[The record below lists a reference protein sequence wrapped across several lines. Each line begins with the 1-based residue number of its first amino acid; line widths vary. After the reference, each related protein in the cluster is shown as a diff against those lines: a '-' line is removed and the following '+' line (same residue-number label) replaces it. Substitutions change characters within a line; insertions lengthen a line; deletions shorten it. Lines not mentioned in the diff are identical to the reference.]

1 MELEEIHTLA
11 LSPAVAASFAA
22 LWSDDDKISVI
33 TEKGLHVMAGA
44 DKRWKGMQEY
54 CKTRLTFFKGTFEK
68 AVCCMWLIFLLQTV
82 PLVAGGNITSSV
94 FGLVTGVRP
103 AAFGDFNSD
112 ELTDLFVIRGKK
124 KNTMEIMLA
133 REQEPLFQAGHGL
146 SCMYSDMHITSVVP
160 GNFDGDA
167 HLDLLVT
174 ALNKTDPHS
183 PTHIFISWGGVNHIN
198 CSNVTAMYKM
208 KNQPLVLDYN
218 HDMVVDLFGENV
230 EGNRT
235 FVVFNANRSIP
246 PQLVPM
252 MPAERSKDPLRVP
265 HSHAFL
271 DLNRDFT
278 SDLLL
283 STKVGFELWLANKNG
298 ELALNGTIELP
309 VGLTTEQIGQS
320 LFLDLELTGEMYHL
334 LPVCFDGFKDC
345 LPCRNSTLFAYVNG
359 KWHNLNPDLRDGT
372 GQVWGF
378 YRCSGHPY
386 TDTVTLRG
394 GDFNMDGYPDILA
407 TLMKNSHSKVFLLE
421 NVESLSGS
429 LSRTYTIHGDS
440 LASMNNDTT
449 MAAFYDLYQDGVL
462 DVILYGPDT
471 VQAFRN
477 TLDYD
482 ANFLKVMVLTGT
494 DRGGNLPG
502 PGISCRTTTQE
513 GYPRLALTT
522 QLPQSAHFS
531 LGLPYTIF
539 GLGRTPKFVDTLTV
553 GIAGRSKPW
562 TQIIPNSQMVVIPSP
577 LDQTSKWRAQ
587 LFITPSKMILMSAVA
602 LTGTCG
608 LIIAIIGALYWKEKR
623 EDRIEKL
630 QEAHRFHFDA
640 M

>member
-1 MELEEIHTLA
+1 
-11 LSPAVAASFAA
+11 
-22 LWSDDDKISVI
+22 
-33 TEKGLHVMAGA
+33 
-44 DKRWKGMQEY
+44 MQENS
-54 CKTRLTFFKGTFEK
+54 KNRLTFLKGIFEN
-68 AVCCMWLIFLLQTV
+68 AVCFMWLIFLLEIF
-82 PLVAGGNITSSV
+82 PLVAGGNITNSV
-94 FGLVTGVRP
+94 FGLVTDVMP

-112 ELTDLFVIRGKK
+112 ELTDLFVIRGKL
-124 KNTMEIMLA
+124 KNTLEIMLS
-133 REQEPLFQAGHGL
+133 REQEPLLQPGQGL
-146 SCMYSDMHITSVVP
+146 SCVYSDMHITSVVP

-167 HLDLLVT
+167 HLDVLVT
-174 ALNKTDPHS
+174 ALNKTDLRG
-183 PTHIFISWGGVNHIN
+183 PTYIFISWGGLNHIN
-198 CSNVTAMYKM
+198 CSNVTAVYKM
-208 KNQPLVLDYN
+208 KSQPLVLDFN
-218 HDMVVDLFGENV
+218 DDMVVDLFGENV
-230 EGNRT
+230 EGNRI
-235 FVVFNANRSIP
+235 FVVFSANRTIP
-246 PQLVPM
+246 PQVVPM
-252 MPAERSKDPLRVP
+252 LPTEHSKESLRAP

-271 DLNRDFT
+271 DLNGDFA
-278 SDLLL
+278 SDLFL
-283 STKVGFELWLANKNG
+283 STKVGFELWLADKGG
-298 ELALNGTIELP
+298 ELAFDRSIKLP
-309 VGLTTEQIGQS
+309 AGLSTEHIGQS

-345 LPCRNSTLFAYVNG
+345 APCRNSTMFAYVNG
-359 KWHNLNPDLRDGT
+359 GWHNLNPDFKDGT

-378 YRCSGHPY
+378 YRCSSRPY

-407 TLMKNSHSKVFLLE
+407 TLSMKNSHSKAFLLE
-421 NVESLSGS
+421 NVEGSSGS
-429 LSRTYTIHGDS
+429 LSRTYAIRRDP
-440 LASMNNDTT
+440 LALMNNETT
-449 MAAFYDLYQDGVL
+449 MAAFYDLYQDGIL
-462 DVILYGPDT
+462 DVILYGPNT

-502 PGISCRTTTQE
+502 PSISCRTTTQE
-513 GYPRLALTT
+513 GYPRPAVTA
-522 QLPQSAHFS
+522 QLPQSAHFT

-577 LDQTSKWRAQ
+577 LDQTSKWHAQ
-587 LFITPSKMILMSAVA
+587 LFITPSRLILMSVA
-602 LTGTCG
+602 ALAGTCG
-608 LIIAIIGALYWKEKR
+608 LIIAIIVALYWKERR

>member
-1 MELEEIHTLA
+1 MKET
-11 LSPAVAASFAA
+11 FYC
-22 LWSDDDKISVI
+22 LWIV
-33 TEKGLHVMAGA
+33 
-44 DKRWKGMQEY
+44 
-54 CKTRLTFFKGTFEK
+54 
-68 AVCCMWLIFLLQTV
+68 FLLNFG
-82 PLVAGGNITSSV
+82 PFVAGGNITSSV
-94 FGLVTGVRP
+94 FGVVTDVMP

-112 ELTDLFVIRGKK
+112 ELTDLFVVRGKP
-124 KNTMEIMLA
+124 NTVEVMLA
-133 REQEPLFQAGHGL
+133 REQEPLLQSGQGL
-146 SCMYSDMHITSVVP
+146 SCVFSNMHITSIVP

-167 HLDLLVT
+167 HLDILVT
-174 ALNKTDPHS
+174 AVDAHVQNKE
-183 PTHIFISWGGVNHIN
+183 THIFILWGELSHLN
-198 CSNVTAMYKM
+198 CSNVTSKFRM

-218 HDMVVDLFGENV
+218 HDMIVDLFGENV
-230 EGNRT
+230 DGERI
-235 FVVFNANRSIP
+235 FLLFNANRTE
-246 PQLVPM
+246 PQVVPM
-252 MPAERSKDPLRVP
+252 KQLEHFKEQDPLRAP

-271 DLNRDFT
+271 DVNGDYNT
-278 SDLLL
+278 DLFL
-283 STKVGFELWLANKNG
+283 STKVGFELWTPNKDG
-298 ELALNGTIELP
+298 ILGLERKIEP
-309 VGLTTEQIGQS
+309 PAGLTTEQMGQS
-320 LFLDLELTGEMYHL
+320 LFLDLELTGKMYHL

-345 LPCRNSTLFAYVNG
+345 VPCRNGTLFAYMND
-359 KWHNLNPDLRDGT
+359 KWHNLNPVLKDST

-378 YRCSGHPY
+378 YKCSSRPY

-407 TLMKNSHSKVFLLE
+407 TLSMKSSHSKVFLLE
-421 NVESLSGS
+421 NVESLSGG
-429 LSRTYTIHGDS
+429 LSRTYAIHGDA
-440 LASMNNDTT
+440 LALMNNETT
-449 MAAFYDLYQDGVL
+449 MGAFYDLYQDGIL
-462 DVILYGPDT
+462 DVILYGPDG

-482 ANFLKVMVLTGT
+482 ANFVKVMVLTGT

-502 PGISCRTTTQE
+502 PSISYRTTTQE
-513 GYPRLALTT
+513 GEPRAAVTA

-539 GLGRTPKFVDTLTV
+539 GLGRTPNFVDTLMV
-553 GIAGRSKPW
+553 GIAGRSKAW

-587 LFITPSKMILMSAVA
+587 LFITPSKMILLSVVA

-608 LIIAIIGALYWKEKR
+608 LIIAIIGALYWKERR